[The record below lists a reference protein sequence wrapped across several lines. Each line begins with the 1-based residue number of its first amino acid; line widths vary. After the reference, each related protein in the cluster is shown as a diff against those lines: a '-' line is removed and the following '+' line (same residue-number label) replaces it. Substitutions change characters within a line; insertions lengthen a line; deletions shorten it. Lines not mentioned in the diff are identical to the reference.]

1 MKKRTVKMTKKIAIY
16 GRVSTVN
23 QSSDIQIQECRKY
36 AERCGYEIVG
46 EYCDTISW
54 TTGRD
59 EREALGRLLEDA
71 FAKRFSVVVC
81 FSIDRLARSLKNC
94 IDILDTL
101 RERQVDFVS
110 LKQQIDTSSPTG
122 ILIFNIFACLA
133 SYERTQILE
142 RTALGRE
149 RAKARG
155 VKFGRPS
162 KMNSSVAEAVRLLRG
177 NGAGIKNIAKSLEI
191 GIGSVYQALRTA
203 KTAA

>member
-1 MKKRTVKMTKKIAIY
+1 MKRVAIY
-16 GRVSTVN
+16 GRVSTSG
-23 QSSDIQIQECRKY
+23 QSTDIQLDECRQY
-36 AERCGYEIVG
+36 AARCGYEIVG
-46 EYCDTISW
+46 EYCDTISG

-71 FAKRFSVVVC
+71 FVRKFDTVVV
-81 FSIDRLARSLKNC
+81 FSIDRLGRSLKHC
-94 IDILDTL
+94 LGILETL
-101 RERQVDFVS
+101 KSHHCDFIS
-110 LKQQIDTSSPTG
+110 IKQTIDTSSPTG
-122 ILIFNIFACLA
+122 QLIFNIFACLA

-155 VKFGRPS
+155 VKFGRKT

-177 NGAGIKNIAKSLEI
+177 KGAGIKSIAKSLEI
-191 GIGSVYQALRTA
+191 GISSVYQALRTA